1 MRDKEDYKVAM
12 FEVLVEGFW
21 INNNLTSLQDEKII
35 DTF

>member
-1 MRDKEDYKVAM
+1 MREKEDYRVAM
-12 FEVLVEGFW
+12 FEGPVEELW